1 VDINA
6 TLLGQ
11 TIAFLLFVWFCMKFV
26 WPPLMSAIE
35 ERQKKIADGLASAER
50 ADKALSLAKSNAA
63 DQLKS
68 AKQEALVIIEQAN
81 KRKAQILDEARQE
94 AVLEREHILAQGQAE
109 LEAQI
114 LRARNELQK
123 EVSTL
128 ALLAAEKIV
137 QRTVDQAANQ
147 DILDSISAKL

>member
-1 VDINA
+1 MNINA

-11 TIAFLLFVWFCMKFV
+11 TIAFLIFVWFCMKYV

-35 ERQKKIADGLASAER
+35 ERQKTIADGLASAER

-63 DQLKS
+63 DQLKI
-68 AKQEALVIIEQAN
+68 AKKEALVIIEQAN

-94 AVLEREHILAQGQAE
+94 AAHEREHILDQGQAE

-137 QRTVDQAANQ
+137 QRTVDKAANQ

>member
-1 VDINA
+1 MNINA

-11 TIAFLLFVWFCMKFV
+11 TIAFLIFVWFCMKYV

-35 ERQKKIADGLASAER
+35 ERQKTIADGLASAER
-50 ADKALSLAKSNAA
+50 ADKALNLAKSNAA
-63 DQLKS
+63 DQLKI
-68 AKQEALVIIEQAN
+68 AKKEALVIIEQAN

-94 AVLEREHILAQGQAE
+94 ATHEREHILAQGQAE

-137 QRTVDQAANQ
+137 QRTVDKAANQ

>member
-1 VDINA
+1 MNINA

-11 TIAFLLFVWFCMKFV
+11 TIAFLLFVWFCMKYV

-35 ERQKKIADGLASAER
+35 ERQKTIADGLASAER
-50 ADKALSLAKSNAA
+50 ADKALNLAKSNAA
-63 DQLKS
+63 DQLKI
-68 AKQEALVIIEQAN
+68 AKKEALVIIEQAN
-81 KRKAQILDEARQE
+81 KRKAQILEEARQE
-94 AVLEREHILAQGQAE
+94 AAHEREHILAQGQAE

-137 QRTVDQAANQ
+137 QRTVDKAANQ